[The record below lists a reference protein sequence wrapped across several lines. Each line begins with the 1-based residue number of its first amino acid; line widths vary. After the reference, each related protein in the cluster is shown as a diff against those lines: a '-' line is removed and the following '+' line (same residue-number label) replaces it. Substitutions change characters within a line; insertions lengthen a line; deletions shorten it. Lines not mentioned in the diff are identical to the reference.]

1 MADMDPRTG
10 KLGSLTIRCACGY
23 SASWPRAAILAKAG
37 AFMRPAQLRQALK
50 CSACGAKGPPKVT
63 INATKY

>member
-10 KLGSLTIRCACGY
+10 KLSSLTIRCSCGY
-23 SASWPRAAILAKAG
+23 SVTWPRQAILAKVG
-37 AFMRPAQLRQALK
+37 PWMRPAQLRTSLR

-63 INATKY
+63 INASRY

>member
-10 KLGSLTIRCACGY
+10 KLGSLMIRCTCGY
-23 SASWPRAAILAKAG
+23 SATWPRPAIIAKVG
-37 AFMRPAQLRQALK
+37 AYMRPAQLRMGLK

-63 INATKY
+63 IHPTRY